1 VSRAVHAKR
10 TPTAGGRTSISL
22 RPALNRASISER
34 REIRCARLT
43 PRLLSRPLVPPD
55 VAAAARRL
63 EEAMW
68 LGTPL
73 LAPGKDQFYTA
84 MLSGTEGPLSLVSE
98 MGALKLRE
106 QPIKA
111 RFIAVP
117 KVDYVGTKGK
127 IESLNTQALA
137 EYIDERFIEF
147 YDTKKNDALALGK
160 IIWEKKRFP
169 IDKFADIQRAFPC
182 IIAGLRD
189 YAEFIPLEREIFDL
203 VIIDEASQVSIA
215 QALPAIIRAKKVLV
229 LGDRNQFGNVK
240 TSNAPQEVNVA
251 FMQDL
256 IKSFTEDYA
265 DVSDAVRTK
274 IDLFNIRSS
283 VLDFVE
289 PISNFAIQLKKHFRS
304 YPEMISFSSKY
315 FYGDNLQVMKI
326 RGKPIEEVIE
336 FDTIDH
342 DGLIDQRNVNALEA
356 KRIVEKIAECLD
368 RDPPPTVGVITP
380 HTEQQAYIAKLVG
393 EHPQSEEFY
402 DKLRLKIMTF
412 DTCQGEEREIIF
424 YSLVATEEKDRLA
437 YVFPSKL
444 DRDHA
449 EEVDHNLRLQRLNVG
464 LSRGQEKIVFV
475 HSKALE
481 KYASALRVALGQET
495 KESLVIIRL
504 IRNAFAHA
512 PSPVRFSTPE
522 IEEACA
528 LLKVP
533 ARVGAVDDQK
543 DTNATGRERFRLVC
557 ERIGTALRYVPK
569 ESITHQVNR

>member
-1 VSRAVHAKR
+1 
-10 TPTAGGRTSISL
+10 
-22 RPALNRASISER
+22 
-34 REIRCARLT
+34 
-43 PRLLSRPLVPPD
+43 
-55 VAAAARRL
+55 
-63 EEAMW
+63 M
-68 LGTPL
+68 
-73 LAPGKDQFYTA
+73 
-84 MLSGTEGPLSLVSE
+84 
-98 MGALKLRE
+98 
-106 QPIKA
+106 
-111 RFIAVP
+111 
-117 KVDYVGTKGK
+117 
-127 IESLNTQALA
+127 
-137 EYIDERFIEF
+137 
-147 YDTKKNDALALGK
+147 
-160 IIWEKKRFP
+160 
-169 IDKFADIQRAFPC
+169 
-182 IIAGLRD
+182 
-189 YAEFIPLEREIFDL
+189 
-203 VIIDEASQVSIA
+203 SIA

-229 LGDRNQFGNVK
+229 LGDRHQFGNVK
-240 TSNAPQEVNVA
+240 TSNASQEVNVA

-315 FYGDNLQVMKI
+315 FYGDSLQVMKI

-368 RDPPPTVGVITP
+368 RDPLPTVGVITP

-481 KYASALRVALGQET
+481 KYASALRVALQHYRNELERAKSTPTEEDVDAASPMERKVLHWLGQ
-495 KESLVIIRL
+495 VPL
-504 IRNAFAHA
+504 IRDLDGDCEILANFELGRYLKQLDPSYQHPEYRVDFLIRMSVGDREHQLILEYDGFEYHFAKSIPTGMINSA
-512 PSPVRFSTPE
+512 TWQAYLTE
-522 IEEACA
+522 
-528 LLKVP
+528 
-533 ARVGAVDDQK
+533 DDLEQREG
-543 DTNATGRERFRLVC
+543 TGKLRLSDDP
-557 ERIGTALRYVPK
+557 T
-569 ESITHQVNR
+569 

>member
-315 FYGDNLQVMKI
+315 FYGDSLQVMKI

-533 ARVGAVDDQK
+533 ARVGAADDQK